1 MKLKTS
7 LRFMVMLGLASIILL
22 TAAVPLPGRGVSSA
36 TLESEKLVR
45 LTIENRTTGY
55 MYMWLSGPQ
64 FYYFVIKPEST
75 SYFTIE
81 PGTYRQT
88 VKACGDTASKSVSIK
103 THTRMIMPICGA
115 NANNAVQT
123 GAAVYDL
130 SDLIKIVKVTIVNE
144 SKTNLVAILTGP
156 ATYVFTVYEDDEN
169 VYTIAKGKYQV
180 RYWACGEYATRTWTA
195 YSDAK
200 LKLECPKN

>member
-1 MKLKTS
+1 MNVKTS
-7 LRFMVMLGLASIILL
+7 LRFALLLGLASIILL
-22 TAAVPLPGRGVSSA
+22 TAAVPFPGRGVSFA
-36 TLESEKLVR
+36 TAEPEDLVR
-45 LTIENRTTGY
+45 LTVENRTTNY

-81 PGTYRQT
+81 SGSYRQT
-88 VKACGDTASKSVSIK
+88 VRACGDTASKSVVIK
-103 THTRMIMPICGA
+103 THTRMIMPMCGA
-115 NANNAVQT
+115 NAKNATGT

-130 SDLIKIVKVTIVNE
+130 STLIKIVRVTVVNE
-144 SKTNLVAILTGP
+144 SDTNLVAILTGP

-195 YSDAK
+195 YSDAR
-200 LKLECPKN
+200 LKLECPK